1 MASDRDQNAFEL
13 AARLERARQS
23 ESAQA
28 SAMVKAFVE
37 EAKAAGI
44 EPARLSARPYS
55 GRNILKTDVVG
66 WYINR
71 ACSVGVSVDGDF
83 YLLHAPGGW
92 SSWFKGVHLDPSDP
106 PLELGRGARDG
117 ESMPMDKALEIR
129 LEAGNTW
136 P

>member
-1 MASDRDQNAFEL
+1 
-13 AARLERARQS
+13 
-23 ESAQA
+23 
-28 SAMVKAFVE
+28 MVKAFVE

-44 EPARLSARPYS
+44 EPARLTARPYS
-55 GRNILKTDVVG
+55 GRNVLKTDVVG

-92 SSWFKGVHLDPSDP
+92 SSWFKQVHLDPSDP

-129 LEAGNTW
+129 LQAGNTW